1 MGSKK
6 HSWSQ
11 NLKSLAQKTKIW
23 HNNAVS
29 KRFGKYSFYWVSS
42 NFKWKIF
49 SNVVAFSEY
58 PNFTT
63 VRFFEFL
70 HYRRRSSI
78 VEKKTESQFSFMTL
92 FKTVNQSVIDG
103 VKCVGKKRPHRHLL
117 LFSIFLM
124 VFTGM
129 NHSGNT
135 QLYVEKVFGWTLP
148 EYTNYIRFVIFFFI
162 TRI

>member
-1 MGSKK
+1 MASIFGQSEKLSEIK
-6 HSWSQ
+6 PPLVITKSSLKP
-11 NLKSLAQKTKIW
+11 NLLCQAKTIYI
-23 HNNAVS
+23 VS
-29 KRFGKYSFYWVSS
+29 FL
-42 NFKWKIF
+42 
-49 SNVVAFSEY
+49 
-58 PNFTT
+58 
-63 VRFFEFL
+63 VRFFDFL
-70 HYRRRSSI
+70 LYRRRCSI
-78 VEKKTESQFSFMTL
+78 VEKKNESQFSFMTL

-148 EYTNYIRFVIFFFI
+148 EYTNYIRFVNFFHYI
-162 TRI
+162 LETRQPKTRKNRERKF

>member
-1 MGSKK
+1 MGKDS
-6 HSWSQ
+6 
-11 NLKSLAQKTKIW
+11 TG
-23 HNNAVS
+23 V
-29 KRFGKYSFYWVSS
+29 GG
-42 NFKWKIF
+42 KIF
-49 SNVVAFSEY
+49 CAEAQFD
-58 PNFTT
+58 
-63 VRFFEFL
+63 FL

-78 VEKKTESQFSFMTL
+78 VEKKTESQFSFVTL

-103 VKCVGKKRPHRHLL
+103 VKCVAKKRPHRHLL

-148 EYTNYIRFVIFFFI
+148 EYTNYIRLLFFFI
-162 TRI
+162 TRN

>member
-1 MGSKK
+1 MSSIFGDVGQSEK
-6 HSWSQ
+6 HSEVKPPLAITKSSLKPNTMPSQ
-11 NLKSLAQKTKIW
+11 GYLSSSL
-23 HNNAVS
+23 
-29 KRFGKYSFYWVSS
+29 SFCR
-42 NFKWKIF
+42 
-49 SNVVAFSEY
+49 
-58 PNFTT
+58 TM
-63 VRFFEFL
+63 VRFFDFL
-70 HYRRRSSI
+70 HYRRRCSI

-148 EYTNYIRFVIFFFI
+148 EYTNYMRFVNFFHY
-162 TRI
+162 

>member
-1 MGSKK
+1 M
-6 HSWSQ
+6 
-11 NLKSLAQKTKIW
+11 
-23 HNNAVS
+23 
-29 KRFGKYSFYWVSS
+29 
-42 NFKWKIF
+42 
-49 SNVVAFSEY
+49 
-58 PNFTT
+58 
-63 VRFFEFL
+63 VRFFDFL
-70 HYRRRSSI
+70 HYRRRCSI

-148 EYTNYIRFVIFFFI
+148 EYTNYMRFVNFFHY
-162 TRI
+162 